1 MRFYVSSFRRVHK
14 WFVMPASLAGVT
26 RRLLMYW
33 TEIVIREMQS
43 ASRFMIVQFFEKAL
57 VNLVK
62 RRIAMGGL

>member
-1 MRFYVSSFRRVHK
+1 
-14 WFVMPASLAGVT
+14 
-26 RRLLMYW
+26 MYW